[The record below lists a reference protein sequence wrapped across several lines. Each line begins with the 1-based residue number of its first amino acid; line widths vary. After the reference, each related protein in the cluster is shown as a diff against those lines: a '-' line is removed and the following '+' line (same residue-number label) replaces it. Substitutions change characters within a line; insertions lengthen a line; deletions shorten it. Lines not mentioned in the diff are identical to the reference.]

1 MEDMKYFTFK
11 RESDNFDDILSDSI
25 IKKLLINKIRW
36 SQHLLVGI
44 SEDGNDGNFSY
55 ITLKY
60 GDDMITD
67 IVPDRSPVIFK
78 DYTPKG
84 HENYSGSVSK

>member
-11 RESDNFDDILSDSI
+11 RESDNFKDILDDSI
-25 IKKLLINKIRW
+25 IKKLFTMKLQWLN
-36 SQHLLVGI
+36 HLMVGI

-60 GDDMITD
+60 GDDMVTD
-67 IVPDRSPVIFK
+67 IVTDRTPVMYQ
-78 DYTPKG
+78 DYIPKG
-84 HENYSGSVSK
+84 NENYKG

>member
-1 MEDMKYFTFK
+1 MKYFTFK
-11 RESDNFDDILSDSI
+11 RESNNFDDILGDTI
-25 IKKLLINKIRW
+25 IKKLFDFKISW
-36 SQHLLVGI
+36 YQHLMVGI
-44 SEDGNDGNFSY
+44 AGEGNDGNFSY

-78 DYTPKG
+78 DYQPKG
-84 HENYSGSVSK
+84 HENFSGSVSQ

>member
-11 RESDNFDDILSDSI
+11 RESNDFSDILNDSI
-25 IKKLLINKIRW
+25 IKKLFVMKIQW
-36 SQHLLVGI
+36 SNHLMVGI

-67 IVPDRSPVIFK
+67 IVPDRSPVMHEDYLPIGNENFK
-78 DYTPKG
+78 
-84 HENYSGSVSK
+84 GSISH

>member
-1 MEDMKYFTFK
+1 MENMKYFTFK
-11 RESDNFDDILSDSI
+11 RESDDFTDILSDNI
-25 IKKLLINKIRW
+25 IKHLFYTKIQWR
-36 SQHLLVGI
+36 QHLMVGL

-67 IVPDRSPVIFK
+67 IVPDRTPVMFK
-78 DYTPKG
+78 DYQPKG
-84 HENYSGSVSK
+84 LEKYQGSITK